1 MQTEITYQNQ
11 VDPITDKLFIGQ
23 RVRYNA
29 KHIGEVVKWD
39 NTHVLLRFDFGGEIG
54 VSHLATPIIN
64 YLKYK

>member
-1 MQTEITYQNQ
+1 MQTGIIFQSQ
-11 VDPITDKLFIGQ
+11 PDPITDELFIGQ

-39 NTHVLLRFDFGGEIG
+39 NTHVLLRFDLGGEIG
-54 VSHLATPIIN
+54 VSHLATPKYN